1 MPHRRQTVI
10 AGPVA
15 PVDAV
20 IAVVDAQGRL
30 ARRVEV
36 DVASH
41 HPTVDPIL
49 PELRSALSDLA
60 PVAPKIPLISTIGHA
75 NSEAPRFDADYW
87 VVNLRNPVRFSQAV
101 AAAGANHA
109 TFVEVSPHPL
119 LTYAID
125 DTLQSTSSTNSFI
138 VTSALKRAEDET
150 LFFHARLAALGVT
163 APDAGGGRLA
173 DIPLSPWLH
182 SRYWFP
188 SRSLPQRMPDTHPL
202 LGVHVEMPSGR
213 DHVWQANIRTEMM
226 PSAGRSQ
233 RARAGRNVGGEF
245 RRDGVGCGLRSSWPA
260 C

>member
-1 MPHRRQTVI
+1 M
-10 AGPVA
+10 
-15 PVDAV
+15 
-20 IAVVDAQGRL
+20 
-30 ARRVEV
+30 
-36 DVASH
+36 ASH

-49 PELRSALSDLA
+49 PELRSALADLA
-60 PVAPKIPLISTIGHA
+60 PVAPKIPLISTVGQTNGA
-75 NSEAPRFDADYW
+75 APVFDADYW
-87 VVNLRNPVRFSQAV
+87 VANLRNPVRFSQAV
-101 AAAGANHA
+101 AAAGAKPRDLRRSQPPPTTHLRHRRHA
-109 TFVEVSPHPL
+109 SGQRRRP
-119 LTYAID
+119 
-125 DTLQSTSSTNSFI
+125 NSFI

-173 DIPLSPWLH
+173 DIPPSPWLH

-226 PSAGRSQ
+226 PSVADH
-233 RARAGRNVGGEF
+233 NVHGQAVMSAASFG
-245 RRDGVGCGLRSSWPA
+245 RDGVGCRLRSSWPA